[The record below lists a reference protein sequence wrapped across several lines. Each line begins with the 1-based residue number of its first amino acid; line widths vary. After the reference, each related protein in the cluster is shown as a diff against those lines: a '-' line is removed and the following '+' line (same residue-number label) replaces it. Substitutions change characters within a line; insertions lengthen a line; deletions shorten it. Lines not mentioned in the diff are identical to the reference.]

1 MNFLEKI
8 LSSTREEIRKK
19 KSIFPEAELRKLVQ
33 AAPPPIS
40 LKSAIQKAN
49 GMAIIAE
56 MKKASPSQG
65 VICEKYD
72 PHQIAVSYVRNRAT
86 ALSVLTDEK
95 FFQGSIDHISRIR
108 SEIDIPILRKDFII
122 HPYQIL
128 EARAHGA
135 DAILLI
141 VAALEAIQLQD
152 LLNQAFDLGLEALVE
167 VHNRRELQEA
177 LEMGAE
183 LIGINNRDLESFKV
197 DLATTEKLA
206 PLIPQG
212 ITVIAESGIHSAD
225 DAQRM
230 KQAGADALLIGTH
243 FMKYPSPGQA
253 LAAFQKEL
261 EKCFA

>member
-19 KSIFPEAELRKLVQ
+19 KSILPEAELRKLVQ

-72 PHQIAVSYVRNRAT
+72 PHQIATSYARNGAT

-128 EARAHGA
+128 EARGHGA
-135 DAILLI
+135 DAVLLI
-141 VAALEAIQLQD
+141 VAALDALNLRN
-152 LLNQAFDLGLEALVE
+152 LLSEIHVFGMDALIE
-167 VHNRRELQEA
+167 VHNRQELETA
-177 LEMGAE
+177 LETGGK
-183 LIGINNRDLESFKV
+183 LIGINNRNLESFEV
-197 DLATTEKLA
+197 DLGTTEQLA
-206 PLIPQG
+206 ALIPEG
-212 ITVIAESGIHSAD
+212 IAIVAESGIHTVD

-230 KQAGADALLIGTH
+230 QKVGVDALLIGTH
-243 FMKYPSPGQA
+243 FMSQTSPGKA
-253 LAAFQKEL
+253 LATFRKEL
-261 EKCFA
+261 EKCFV